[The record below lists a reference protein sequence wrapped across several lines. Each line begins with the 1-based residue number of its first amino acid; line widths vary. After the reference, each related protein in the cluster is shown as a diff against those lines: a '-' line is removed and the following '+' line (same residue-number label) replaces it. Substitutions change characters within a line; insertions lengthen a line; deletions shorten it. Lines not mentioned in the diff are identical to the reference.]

1 MNRKGIVL
9 PPLRYSID
17 ALKEKALYI
26 RRDIITMLIESQS
39 GHTGGPLSC
48 ADFCAALMFYEA
60 NYDPKNPKWPERD
73 MWFFSIGHVTP
84 VHYSMLAE
92 AGFFPLKDL
101 MKFRKFGGHLQGH
114 PSCLDTPGVEVSS
127 GSLGQGLSIAVGA
140 AIGSRINNHPRRVYC
155 IMGDGE
161 QQEGSIWEAVMAAA
175 HYGLDNLCA
184 VIDFN
189 RAQIDGFV
197 ENVIG
202 IEPLADKYRAFN
214 WHVIEIDGHNIEDV
228 VKGFDQA
235 RALKGRPTV
244 ILAHTTMGKGVG
256 FMENDPGWHGKPPSP
271 EQGRKALIELGTT
284 WEEWSERLRKG

>member
-1 MNRKGIVL
+1 MEK
-9 PPLRYSID
+9 
-17 ALKEKALYI
+17 LKEKALDI
-26 RRDIITMLIESQS
+26 RRDIITMLIQSQS

-48 ADFCAALMFYEA
+48 ADFCAALVFYEA
-60 NYDPKNPKWPERD
+60 NYDPNNPHLPERD

-101 MKFRKFGGHLQGH
+101 MRFRTFGAHLQGH

-127 GSLGQGLSIAVGA
+127 GSLGQGLSIAMGA
-140 AIGSRINNHPRRVYC
+140 ALGSRMDNHPRRVYC

-161 QQEGSIWEAVMAAA
+161 QQEGSVWEAVMAAA
-175 HYGLDNLCA
+175 HYKLDNLCA
-184 VIDFN
+184 IIDFN

-214 WHVIEIDGHNIEDV
+214 WHVIEIDGHKMEEIVAAFE
-228 VKGFDQA
+228 QA
-235 RALKGRPTV
+235 RSFKGRPTV
-244 ILAHTTMGKGVG
+244 ILAHTIMGKGVS
-256 FMENDPGWHGKPPSP
+256 FMENDPGWHGKPPTP
-271 EQGRKALIELGTT
+271 ERGKKALIELGTS
-284 WEEWSERLRKG
+284 WEEWSERLLKN